1 MAGVFTYTK
10 SGPEKKSGSLLKRL
24 MCPAVVGNEFYSIFT
39 YSQIDLRMK
48 LAITILPVLSLCL
61 SVQMFAQSQIVTPDG
76 QVVSFQSPNGTNN
89 LFIGQ
94 STSAVIGGTFN
105 TFMGSQAGQG
115 NTTGSYNTYFGYKAG
130 TPNTTGSHNTFV
142 GYEAGKLN
150 TDGSDNVF
158 IGFNAGQGSQR
169 GQRNLLIGPN
179 AGFEGT
185 DGSDNTLL
193 GANAI
198 GVGVGLSN
206 ATAIGANARVMT
218 SNALVL
224 GNNVNVGIGTSA
236 PQNRLELTAGTD
248 GRSGLRLTNMTANS
262 PAHQD
267 ATGKF
272 LTVDGKG
279 DVTLAG
285 RLSATAMHVQPT
297 SESQWADYV
306 FAPTYQLPS
315 LRAVEQF
322 VQQNQHLPDMPSAQ
336 QMVKEGVDLTSLLAT
351 LVKKN
356 EELTLH
362 LIEQQKRIEKL
373 EKQVSE
379 KNKKK

>member
-1 MAGVFTYTK
+1 
-10 SGPEKKSGSLLKRL
+10 
-24 MCPAVVGNEFYSIFT
+24 
-39 YSQIDLRMK
+39 MK
-48 LAITILPVLSLCL
+48 LATITLSIFSLCL
-61 SVQMFAQSQIVTPDG
+61 SAEVFAQSQVITPDN

-130 TPNTTGSHNTFV
+130 SPNTTGSHNTFV

-150 TDGSDNVF
+150 TDGDDNVY
-158 IGFNAGQGSQR
+158 IGYNAGQGSQR
-169 GQRNLLIGPN
+169 GRRNLLIGPN
-179 AGFEGT
+179 AGF
-185 DGSDNTLL
+185 DGSDGTDNTLL
-193 GANAI
+193 GANAV

-206 ATAIGANARVMT
+206 ATAIGANARVLT

-224 GNNVNVGIGTSA
+224 GNNVNVGIGTST
-236 PQNRLELTAGTD
+236 PQSRLELTAGTD
-248 GRSGLRLTNMTANS
+248 GRSGLRLTNMTAHS
-262 PAHQD
+262 PTTAGS
-267 ATGKF
+267 AGKF
-272 LTVDGKG
+272 LTVNDNG

-285 RLSATAMHVQPT
+285 RLSAVAMHVQPT

-306 FAPTYQLPS
+306 FAPAYRLPALS
-315 LRAVEQF
+315 DVEKYIR
-322 VQQNQHLPDMPSAQ
+322 QNQHLPDMPSAQ
-336 QMVKEGVDLTSLLAT
+336 DMVKQGADLTFLLAT

-373 EKQVSE
+373 EKQVLE
-379 KNKKK
+379 KNKK

>member
-1 MAGVFTYTK
+1 
-10 SGPEKKSGSLLKRL
+10 
-24 MCPAVVGNEFYSIFT
+24 
-39 YSQIDLRMK
+39 MK
-48 LAITILPVLSLCL
+48 LATITLSIFGLCL
-61 SVQMFAQSQIVTPDG
+61 SAEVLAQSQVITPDG

-94 STSAVIGGTFN
+94 STSAVVGGTFN
-105 TFMGSQAGQG
+105 TFMGSQAGQS

-130 TPNTTGSHNTFV
+130 SPNTTGSHNTFV

-150 TDGSDNVF
+150 TDGNDNVF

-169 GQRNLLIGPN
+169 GRRNLLIGPN
-179 AGFEGT
+179 AGFDGI

-206 ATAIGANARVMT
+206 ATAIGANARVMN

-224 GNNVNVGIGTSA
+224 GNNVNVGIGTST
-236 PQNRLELTAGTD
+236 PQNRLELTAGAD

-262 PAHQD
+262 PARQD
-267 ATGKF
+267 VAGKF

-306 FAPTYQLPS
+306 FAPTYKLPS
-315 LRAVEQF
+315 LQAVEQF
-322 VQQNQHLPDMPSAQ
+322 IQQNRHLPDMPSAQ
-336 QMVKEGVDLTSLLAT
+336 EMVKEGVNLTSLLAT

-373 EKQVSE
+373 ERQTLG
-379 KNKKK
+379 KKGKK